1 MKITETQLKK
11 IINEETEPAV
21 AHRIQHRIKEAEFYG
36 ETPEG
41 QLTGTEAS
49 DLKFNLEVQVEKD
62 VKSAIIAAVKS
73 GLDVNS
79 AVDAVLRTADGYQG
93 Y

>member
-21 AHRIQHRIKEAEFYG
+21 AHRIQRRIKEAEFYG

-41 QLTGTEAS
+41 QLTGTEAD
-49 DLKFNLEVQVEKD
+49 DLRFNLKVQVEKD
-62 VKSAIIAAVKS
+62 VKSAIIQAVKS
-73 GLDVNS
+73 GLDVEE
-79 AVDAVLRTADGYQG
+79 AVYAVLRTADEYKGY
-93 Y
+93 